1 MLNKV
6 FKDADYVSA
15 PVPTGTLAGSP
26 VRIGGLNAITV
37 TDEGSVT
44 TSISLGQGVTIT
56 QPTGAQTGNKAGFA
70 SVALKGSANLEVTG
84 VTAYGTPIYI
94 KTSDNTLQVTAAAG
108 TKHFGYALGVKTAP
122 KAPVHVKV
130 INGSAV
136 ADAA

>member
-6 FKDADYVSA
+6 FKDADYLSV

-26 VRIGGLNAITV
+26 VRVGGLNVITV
-37 TDEGSVT
+37 TDEGSVST
-44 TSISLGQGVTIT
+44 TISLGAGVSII
-56 QPTGAQTGNKAGFA
+56 QPTGAQTGNKAGWA
-70 SVALKGSANLEVTG
+70 SATLKGSANLEVTG
-84 VTAYGTPIYI
+84 VTAFGTPVYI
-94 KTSDNTLQVTAAAG
+94 KTSDNSLQVTAAAG
-108 TKHFGYALGVKTAP
+108 TKHYGYALGIKTAP

>member
-6 FKDADYVSA
+6 FKDADYISL
-15 PVPTGTLAGSP
+15 PVPTGTVAGKP
-26 VRIGGLNAITV
+26 VRVGGLNALTV
-37 TDEGSVT
+37 TDEGSVST
-44 TSISLGQGVTIT
+44 TISLGAGVSIT

-70 SVALKGSANLEVTG
+70 SCALKGSAILDVTG
-84 VTAYGTPIYI
+84 VTAYGTPVYI
-94 KTSDNTLQVTAAAG
+94 KVADNTLQVTAAIG

-122 KAPVHVKV
+122 LGPVHVKV

>member
-6 FKDADYVSA
+6 FKDADYISL
-15 PVPTGTLAGSP
+15 PVPTGTLAGKP
-26 VRIGGLNAITV
+26 VRVGGLNAITV
-37 TDEGSVT
+37 TDEASVT
-44 TSISLGQGVTIT
+44 ATISLGAGVSIT

-70 SVALKGSANLEVTG
+70 SCALKGSAILNVTG

-94 KTSDNTLQVTAAAG
+94 KVSDNSLQTTAAAG

-122 KAPVHVKV
+122 AGPVHVKV

>member
-6 FKDADYVSA
+6 FKDADYISL
-15 PVPTGTLAGSP
+15 PVPTGTLAGKP
-26 VRIGGLNAITV
+26 VRVGGLNAITV
-37 TDEGSVT
+37 TDEASVT
-44 TSISLGQGVTIT
+44 ATISLGAGVSIT

-70 SVALKGSANLEVTG
+70 SCALKGSAILTVTG
-84 VTAYGTPIYI
+84 VTAYGTPIFI

-122 KAPVHVKV
+122 AGPVHVKV

>member
-6 FKDADYVSA
+6 FKDADYISL
-15 PVPTGTLAGSP
+15 PVPTGTLAGKP
-26 VRIGGLNAITV
+26 VRVGGLNAITV
-37 TDEGSVT
+37 TDEASVT
-44 TSISLGQGVTIT
+44 TTISLGAGVSIV

-70 SVALKGSANLEVTG
+70 SCALKGSAILPVTG

-94 KTSDNTLQVTAAAG
+94 KVSDNSLQVTAAAG
-108 TKHFGYALGVKTAP
+108 TKLFGYALGVKTAP
-122 KAPVHVKV
+122 IAGVHVKV